1 MKILMLPAYFYP
13 ETEPGKHLADNRN
26 EAFAQAGFKM
36 VVHTPA
42 PTRGISKL
50 ERRKFRK
57 KRYEVQ
63 YNGSM
68 EIYRFWMFPEGR
80 STIIRAIRY
89 SLCCLVQFI
98 KGLLT
103 KDVQV
108 IFVSSTPPIQGFMA
122 ALLSRIKNVPFV
134 YCLQDIFPDSLI
146 STGITKRGSII
157 WKVGI
162 RIEKFTYQYAD
173 KIIVIS
179 EDFKK
184 NLMTKGISERKIEV
198 IYNWVDENTV
208 IPVTRKENKIIKTYG
223 LNPDLFYI
231 TYCGNLGHTQNLE
244 MLVEVAK
251 EMEKYEKLHFIIIGN
266 GACKPKLIEKIDQQ
280 GLKNIEILPFQP
292 YEDISHVFSLGD
304 AGLVISKAGVGLNSV
319 PSKIWSI
326 MSAERPVLMS
336 FDENEITHLITDNAC
351 GRFALAGNKEALKE
365 AILLLMTN
373 RAECEQ
379 MGRNARNFIL
389 KNLTRSLSTLKYV
402 HVIREFD
409 FADKTL

>member
-1 MKILMLPAYFYP
+1 MLPAYFYP
-13 ETEPGKHLADNRN
+13 ETEPGMHLADNRN

-42 PTRGISKL
+42 PTRGISES

-57 KRYEVQ
+57 KTYELQ
-63 YNGSM
+63 YDGSM
-68 EIYRFWMFPEGR
+68 EIYRFRMFREGR
-80 STIIRAIRY
+80 STIVRAIRY
-89 SLCCLVQFI
+89 SLCCVIQFI
-98 KGLLT
+98 KGLVT

-122 ALLSRIKNVPFV
+122 SILSLIKKVPFV

-146 STGITKRGSII
+146 STGITKKGSIL

-162 RIEKFTYQYAD
+162 RIEKFTYQHAD

-179 EDFKK
+179 EDFKR
-184 NLMTKGISERKIEV
+184 NLMAKGIPEHKIEV

-208 IPVTRKENKIIKTYG
+208 VPVTRIDNKIIKKYG

-251 EMEKYEKLHFIIIGN
+251 EMEKHEKLHFIIIGD
-266 GACKPKLIEKIDQQ
+266 GACKPKLIEKIDQM
-280 GLKNIEILPFQP
+280 GLKNIALLPFQP

-304 AGLVISKAGVGLNSV
+304 AGLVISKTGVGINSV

-336 FDENEITHLITDNAC
+336 FDENEITHLIRDNAC
-351 GRFALAGNKEALKE
+351 GRVALAENKEALKE

-373 RAECEQ
+373 RTECEQ
-379 MGRNARNFIL
+379 MGRNGRNFIL
-389 KNLTRSLSTLKYV
+389 ENLTRALSTVNYV
-402 HVIREFD
+402 NVIREFD
-409 FADKTL
+409 LADKTQ